1 MKRGRSINLLP
12 WLSVGFLLIAV
23 ALTITQL
30 VTYSRIRMN
39 FAPGTVIAGV
49 PVGGMSQQQAGELL
63 LQAFN
68 IPVEV
73 RYGDAIIH
81 IKPAVVGF
89 EPDLNAMLTA
99 ADQQRVSQP
108 FWQGFWNYLWNRL
121 PAAAEVPL
129 RATLSEDRLRAYLK
143 DEIAARY
150 DRPAAAAM
158 PVPGSVTFQS
168 GNTGTTLD
176 VDRAVVLIGDALRSP
191 TARVV
196 NLSVNRVSATRP
208 TMQNLQILLQQVLDT
223 EGFDGV
229 AEMYIQDL
237 TTNQEIH
244 FAYSQGKNYPP
255 NIAFSAESTIKIPIM
270 MSIFRRINEPA
281 PKEVTDL
288 IELMI
293 ERSENGPPDTLMQNI
308 LDLNLGPLVV
318 TDDLQ
323 TLGLKNTFL
332 TGYLYLG
339 APRLKDIQTAAN
351 TRTDIYTDP
360 DPYSQTT
367 PAEMGMLM
375 NDIYEC
381 AQTGGGTLVALF
393 PGQITQNECRLM
405 ITYMTRNR
413 IGVLIEAGVPEGT
426 QVAHK
431 HGWSVDATD
440 GLMHTIGDVAIVF
453 SPGGNYI
460 YTVFLWHPSQL
471 VWDPANKLVARLS
484 TAVYNYFNLK

>member
-1 MKRGRSINLLP
+1 MNRVRSFNFLP
-12 WLSVGFLLIAV
+12 WLSVGLLLVSV
-23 ALTITQL
+23 ALSITQL

-49 PVGGMSQQQAGELL
+49 PVGGMDQQEAGELL
-63 LQAFN
+63 VQAFN

-108 FWQGFWNYLWNRL
+108 FWQGFWDYLWNRL

-129 RATLSEDRLRAYLK
+129 RASLSEDRLRTYLQ

-150 DRPAAAAM
+150 DQPAQAAM
-158 PVPGSVTFQS
+158 PVPGSVSFQT
-168 GNTGTTLD
+168 GNSGTTLD
-176 VDRAVVLIGDALRSP
+176 IDRAVLLISDALRSP

-229 AEMYIQDL
+229 AEIYIQDL
-237 TTNQEIH
+237 TSRQDLN
-244 FAYSQGKNYPP
+244 FAYSQGKNYPA

-270 MSIFRRINEPA
+270 VSIFRKIGEPA
-281 PKEVTDL
+281 SKETTDL

-323 TLGLKNTFL
+323 ALGLKNSFL

-339 APRLKDIQTAAN
+339 APRLKDIQTEAN
-351 TRTDIYTDP
+351 TRSDLFTDP

-375 NDIYEC
+375 DDIYQC
-381 AQTGGGTLVALF
+381 AQTGGGSLAAVF

-405 ITYMTRNR
+405 ITYLTRNR

-431 HGWSVDATD
+431 HGWSVDVTD
-440 GLMHTIGDVAIVF
+440 GLMHTIGDAAIVF
-453 SPGGNYI
+453 TPGGNYVF
-460 YTVFLWHPSQL
+460 TVFLWHPSQL
-471 VWDPANKLVARLS
+471 VWDPANKVVARLS
-484 TAVYNYFNLK
+484 SAVYNYFNLK